1 MEPFAGKLSKRL
13 GTVNPNPNRTAAPPL
28 TPTPTPGS
36 VLHLS
41 LNFGACPFEKQM
53 FVQKTLAQTLPAA
66 VGALQKEQAA
76 KRGGA

>member
-13 GTVNPNPNRTAAPPL
+13 GTGNPNTNRTAAPLTL
-28 TPTPTPGS
+28 TPTPGT

-76 KRGGA
+76 ERGGA